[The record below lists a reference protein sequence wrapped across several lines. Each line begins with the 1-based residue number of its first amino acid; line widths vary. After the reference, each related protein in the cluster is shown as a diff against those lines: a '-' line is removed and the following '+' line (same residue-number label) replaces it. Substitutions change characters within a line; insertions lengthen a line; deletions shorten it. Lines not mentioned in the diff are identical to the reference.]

1 MWQADLWVPEC
12 PDSGD
17 QKAVLSAQKKKK
29 SVTHKQNKETLPISA
44 MGYSKESQA
53 DVNLETTKKA
63 DSWGAKTATKYW
75 TRFHQRLIL
84 AIQAS
89 PL

>member
-44 MGYSKESQA
+44 MDYNKESRPG
-53 DVNLETTKKA
+53 VNLETTKKA
-63 DSWGAKTATKYW
+63 DSWGAKTATKY
-75 TRFHQRLIL
+75 
-84 AIQAS
+84 
-89 PL
+89 